1 MAHLTD
7 EDPPGSQPPQQH
19 AEPEDDRS
27 WRNWIRSD
35 DAVTIGVAL
44 AVSYGIRV
52 CVTFTQMDL
61 HRGPTV
67 TACLKGSC
75 SCQHTRVRSQ
85 LNAIATDNHR
95 KKQS

>member
-7 EDPPGSQPPQQH
+7 EDQPDSQPPQQQ

-44 AVSYGIRV
+44 AVSYGIRL
-52 CVTFTQMDL
+52 CVMFTVL
-61 HRGPTV
+61 E
-67 TACLKGSC
+67 CLS
-75 SCQHTRVRSQ
+75 
-85 LNAIATDNHR
+85 AW
-95 KKQS
+95 